1 MAKIITSKIK
11 RGSLI
16 QYALDDI
23 KRESFNVIRRE
34 LKGVLKGRAGIY
46 ALYKEGRVVKVGL
59 GTNIYGRVNGQSKSK
74 KMNWDTASLFI
85 IKNIK
90 YLRDVET
97 AVNRIAKPKYSIQ
110 QGRVGDEHYFKKI
123 LKKRVNEKKRKLRA
137 KRSKQRKQ
145 LSTLEKD
152 IHNIE
157 DIMKKSTTP
166 NSINHTN
173 KM

>member
-23 KRESFNVIRRE
+23 KRESFNIIRRE
-34 LKGVLKGRAGIY
+34 LRGVLKGRAGIY
-46 ALYKEGRVVKVGL
+46 ALYKKGKVVKVGL
-59 GTNIYGRVNGQSKSK
+59 GTSIYGRVDGHSKSK

-110 QGRVGDEHYFKKI
+110 RGRVGDEHYFEKI
-123 LKKRVNEKKRKLRA
+123 LKKSVNEKKKKLRA
-137 KRSKQRKQ
+137 KSKKQQKQ
-145 LSTLEKD
+145 LNTLGKD
-152 IHNIE
+152 ILNIE
-157 DIMKKSTTP
+157 AVMKK
-166 NSINHTN
+166 
-173 KM
+173 